1 MMLLTSVSAEIDT
14 SVLCESPK
22 VATSAGAWGT
32 TFGVQLAA
40 VFQSPEIGSRSH
52 WALIAYAT
60 VGTSN
65 ITEQRIAARISVF
78 IVISR
83 FGADARDYCRSKAY
97 HWANPSSPQTSM
109 SNSLVV
115 R

>member
-22 VATSAGAWGT
+22 VATSAGALGT
-32 TFGVQLAA
+32 TFGVQLSA
-40 VFQSPEIGSRSH
+40 VFQSPEIASRSH

-65 ITEQRIAARISVF
+65 ISEQRIAARISVF
-78 IVISR
+78 IVISGVWHR
-83 FGADARDYCRSKAY
+83 CERLLPVQAR
-97 HWANPSSPQTSM
+97 HWESP
-109 SNSLVV
+109 VAP
-115 R
+115 